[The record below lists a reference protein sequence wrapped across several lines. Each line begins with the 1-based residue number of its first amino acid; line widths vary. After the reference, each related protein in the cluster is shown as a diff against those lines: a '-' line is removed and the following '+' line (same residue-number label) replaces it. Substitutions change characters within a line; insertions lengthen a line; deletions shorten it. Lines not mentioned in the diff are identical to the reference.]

1 MQNFGVYS
9 RLSFYLA
16 SRNLTRHYAKSLL
29 AVVIGMLTVILLV
42 IYAGNIESTR
52 NQLLSLPEA
61 MEVTGRI
68 SNLEGSQ
75 DTGLAIKE
83 KTIDGIIASE
93 EVTDRVFSVQLR
105 AGFGEF
111 TPEEWEGNLNY
122 FAAGINDIA
131 AVSGLKQEEIQFLD
145 QEDER
150 VFGSHEA
157 SCVMDAAMMEEN
169 GLELGDEVTL
179 TFFYYRY
186 GDGLS
191 SGHEIFID
199 PLVAGKKY
207 RIVGVMDIKEYLGS
221 FVEPGILLP
230 FENVRDIYHE
240 AGIEFKADAASFRVR
255 DPFRLNECKND
266 MHDIGL
272 LPVARDAEYQ
282 YDGNAL
288 TIRDDIFIN
297 AAENLRETMAIL
309 MGMLPFIIVI
319 IVFVGYLCS
328 YLLIQGRKAE
338 YATMRSVGTGWG
350 YCFFLLLLEHVL
362 LEILACAAV
371 SLPLLLSG
379 GVSGIVLLF
388 ADAVFMLSFIA
399 GSAGALW
406 SFHSLS
412 VMEVLSAGE

>member
-1 MQNFGVYS
+1 MRNFDVYS
-9 RLSFYLA
+9 KLSLRLA
-16 SRNLTRHYAKSLL
+16 GRNLIRHYKKSILS
-29 AVVIGMLTVILLV
+29 VMIGMLTVILLV
-42 IYAGNIESTR
+42 IYAGNIASTR
-52 NQLLSLPEA
+52 SQLQALPEA
-61 MEVTGRI
+61 MEVTGRV
-68 SNLEGSQ
+68 SNLDGSQ

-93 EVTDRVFSVQLR
+93 EVKDEVFSVQLR
-105 AGFGEF
+105 AGFGDF
-111 TPEEWEGNLNY
+111 TVEEWEGNLNY

-131 AVSGLKQEEIQFLD
+131 AVAGLKREEIQFWD
-145 QEDER
+145 QVGES
-150 VFGSHEA
+150 VFASNEA
-157 SCVMDAAMMEEN
+157 SCVMDSVMMEEN
-169 GLELGDEVTL
+169 GLELGDEVVL

-186 GDGLS
+186 GDGMS
-191 SGHEIFID
+191 TSHEIFID
-199 PLVAGKKY
+199 PLVAGKRY

-221 FVEPGILLP
+221 FVEPGILVP

-240 AGIEFKADAASFRVR
+240 AGIDFKADSASFKVK
-255 DPFRLNECKND
+255 DPFRLNACKKD

-272 LPVARDAEYQ
+272 LPVARDADYR

-309 MGMLPFIIVI
+309 MGMLPFVVVI

-350 YCFFLLLLEHVL
+350 YCFWIMLLEHIM
-362 LEILACAAV
+362 LEVLACAAV
-371 SLPLLLSG
+371 SLPVLLTGRVSGVVLLL
-379 GVSGIVLLF
+379 
-388 ADAVFMLSFIA
+388 ADAVFLVSFLA
-399 GSAGALW
+399 GSAAALW

-412 VMEVLSAGE
+412 VMEVLSTGE